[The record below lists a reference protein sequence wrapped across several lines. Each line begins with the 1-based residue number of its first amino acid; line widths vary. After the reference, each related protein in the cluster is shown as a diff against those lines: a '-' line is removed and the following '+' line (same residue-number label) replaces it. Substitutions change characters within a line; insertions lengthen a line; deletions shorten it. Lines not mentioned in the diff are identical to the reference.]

1 MDRQAHICR
10 RYSTLFFFP
19 PKQFV
24 LEILLQGYVKTF
36 LIPFYSCLVFHKHLR
51 LITNLTSPHWMVI
64 LSYP

>member
-36 LIPFYSCLVFHKHLR
+36 LIPFYSCLVFHKHLH